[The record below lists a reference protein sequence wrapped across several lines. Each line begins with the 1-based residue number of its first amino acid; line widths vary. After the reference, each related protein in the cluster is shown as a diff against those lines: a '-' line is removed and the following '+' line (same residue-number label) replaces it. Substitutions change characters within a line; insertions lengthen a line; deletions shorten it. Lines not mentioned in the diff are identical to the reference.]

1 MIKKESGQILILIF
15 IALGVVLFTVLFL
28 IAGAQLYFQNAMY
41 SVNAEKA
48 TALAEAGIDKALA
61 SLNKTGGS
69 YNGETETPLGEGSYS
84 VTVANKDAATKILQV
99 TGYIPSKSNPKVK
112 RTINIQISS
121 GSGVSFV
128 YGILVGNGGISMGN
142 DSRINGSIYSN
153 GNISGGNNE
162 TITGDAYVAGGTQP
176 SADQQNDCSGAN
188 CDLNG
193 FIFGNNNQLDVA
205 QSFKPSTSTTL
216 NKVSLNLRK
225 VGLPANPTVRIMADN
240 NGSPDKNA
248 VLTSGTLSADQVTNQ
263 FGFVDV
269 VFSSA
274 PALTANT
281 TYWIMIA
288 AQTLNSSNYWA
299 WSEDLAQSYT
309 RGIPKWSADWRT
321 GNPIWT
327 VINGDLGFKTWMGGV
342 STSISMGNGSVVQGN
357 VHANTINGITINKDA
372 YYQVISNSVVSG
384 SSCPNSHCHPNYAD
398 PPPIAMPISEGN
410 IETWKASAQ
419 NLITNIDING
429 CPSTLGPGKI
439 DANVT
444 TSNSCIITIKTPLY
458 ITKNLT
464 FGNSSIFKMDPALG
478 ASSGM
483 IIVDGTTVFQNSDNL
498 LGTGTSGSYLM
509 LLSTYNSQ
517 TLGGPAITTGNSSIA
532 GILYAPYGKIE
543 LANNANFKE
552 AVAWKIEMGTGT
564 ILTYD
569 SGLISTFFSAGP
581 SGSFSLIK
589 GTYQVK

>member
-1 MIKKESGQILILIF
+1 MIKKESGQILILVF
-15 IALGVVLFTVLFL
+15 IALGVVLFSVLF
-28 IAGAQLYFQNAMY
+28 IIGGAQLYFQNALY

-121 GSGVSFV
+121 GSGISFV
-128 YGILVGNGGISMGN
+128 YGILVGNGGILMGN
-142 DSRINGSIYSN
+142 DSRINGSVYSH

-162 TITGDAYVAGGTQP
+162 IITGDAYVAGGTQP
-176 SADQQNDCSGAN
+176 SADQQNDCSGVN

-248 VLTSGTLSADQVTNQ
+248 VLTSGTLSADLVTNQ
-263 FGFVDV
+263 FGFVDIT
-269 VFSSA
+269 FSSA

-288 AQTLNSSNYWA
+288 AQSLNSSNYWA

-321 GNPIWT
+321 GNPVWT

-372 YYQVISNSVVSG
+372 YYQVITDSTVNG
-384 SSCPNSHCHPNYAD
+384 NPYPHSSD
-398 PPPIAMPISEGN
+398 PPPIAMPISEAN
-410 IETWKASAQ
+410 IADWKTGAQ
-419 NLITNIDING
+419 NYGISTGDING
-429 CPSTLGPGKI
+429 CPATLGPGKI
-439 DANVT
+439 DGNVVT
-444 TSNSCIITIKTPLY
+444 TNNCTIIVTTPVW

-464 FGNSSIFKMDPALG
+464 FGNSTIFRMDPALG
-478 ASSGM
+478 SSSGM
-483 IIVDGTTVFQNSDNL
+483 IIVDGFTIFQNSDNL
-498 LGTGTSGSYLM
+498 FGSGASGSYLM
-509 LLSTYNSQ
+509 LLSTYDSQ
-517 TLGGPAITTGNSSIA
+517 ISGGEAIDTGNSSIT
-532 GILYAPYGKIE
+532 GILYAPFGTIK

-564 ILTYD
+564 TLTYD
-569 SGLISTFFSAGP
+569 SGLISTFFSSGP